1 MFAGFQGNVAP
12 TKSPSKGRPQKDLQR
27 TGHQQENRQLSS
39 QKCAWFFDANK
50 NLRTKIGLKLKSSM
64 LACFQHHGFNMI
76 YFLQISKYALF
87 GGIFFEEEKI
97 GLKWTSYHFD
107 KSQAG
112 SPKRRLAW
120 FFWMVNI
127 PGTTRSWEKIGARS
141 PGWHWLFW
149 CNDTN
154 SVRKKQALKTQT
166 KQVPKKSGTNFTR
179 FFTRFRQ
186 HALMFDSTF
195 ADWILFHVAARWIG
209 RGRVTY

>member
-1 MFAGFQGNVAP
+1 MCLVFWC
-12 TKSPSKGRPQKDLQR
+12 KQK
-27 TGHQQENRQLSS
+27 
-39 QKCAWFFDANK
+39 FANK
-50 NLRTKIGLKLKSSM
+50 NWVEVEIIYASM
-64 LACFQHHGFNMI
+64 FSASWFQHDLFFANFEI
-76 YFLQISKYALF
+76 CALW
-87 GGIFFEEEKI
+87 IFFEEEKI

-154 SVRKKQALKTQT
+154 SVRKRQVLKTQT

-195 ADWILFHVAARWIG
+195 ADWILFHVARWIG